1 MKKILILGGLLAMIA
16 CTQTARNNPLLEKW
30 DTPYGVPPFD
40 KIETADYLPA
50 IDSGIAQQRAEIKAI
65 KENKEAPTFE
75 NTIAALD
82 RSGEILSRVDGVLFN
97 VAETDADDAL
107 NAVVDSALAKLT
119 ELDNEIS
126 SDKDLFAR
134 VKAVYEA
141 DQSGLTREQQM
152 LLKQTYEGFVRSGI
166 DLPDSAQA
174 ELKEINLK
182 LSAMQQKFGNNLLAE
197 NNAFKE
203 KFGIPISSYVTAM
216 TNTADRQRRHDMFV
230 AYSTRGANGGANDT
244 RQLCID
250 ILKLR
255 ARMAQILGYSNFA
268 EYALADKMAGK
279 PETVDAFLKQVM
291 DASMHKAKEEVYD
304 MQAVMDRDIK
314 AGLLPEGSKIEPWD
328 WYYYAEKVRL
338 EKYALDESQT
348 KPYFELDSVRNGI
361 FAAAHRIYG
370 INVTPAEGLP
380 VYNPEVKTFKVTDT
394 DGSLLGIFYC
404 DYLPRSTK
412 RGGAWMNNIREQ
424 YVDENG
430 NDVRPIIVNVG
441 NMTPPTDSTPSL
453 LTIDEV
459 QTVFHE
465 FGHALHG
472 LLTKCHYA
480 GVSGTNVKRDFVE
493 TFSQFN
499 EHWAFQKEILAD
511 YAYNYKTGE
520 TIPDSLVAKINK
532 SLKFNQG
539 FMEGELAA
547 ASILDMRWHEL
558 PYEAIK
564 DIDTS
569 YINTFEAQVCKD
581 MGLIKEIIPRYRTTY
596 YNHIFNSG
604 YAANYY
610 SYVWTDVLANDAFSE
625 FEKNGIYD
633 KATAKKFRE
642 TFLEKGGSEEPMT
655 LYLQF
660 RGAMPDASAL
670 IHAKGLDE

>member
-1 MKKILILGGLLAMIA
+1 MMKKLLLIAGIVAMTA
-16 CTQTARNNPLLEKW
+16 CTQTRTNPLLEDW
-30 DTPYGVPPFD
+30 TTPYGVPPFD
-40 KIETADYLPA
+40 KIQTADYLPA
-50 IDSGIAQQRAEIKAI
+50 IDSGIAQQRAEIRAI
-65 KENKEAPTFE
+65 KENAEAPTFD

-82 RSGEILSRVDGVLFN
+82 RSGEILAKVQGVLFN
-97 VAETDADDAL
+97 VSETDADDAL
-107 NAVVDSALAKLT
+107 NAVVDSALERLT
-119 ELDNEIS
+119 ILENEIN

-134 VKAVYEA
+134 VKTVYNA

-152 LLKQTYEGFVRSGI
+152 LLKNTYENFVRNGI
-166 DLPDSAQA
+166 DLPDSVQA
-174 ELKEINLK
+174 SLQDINLK
-182 LSAMQQKFGNNLLAE
+182 LSSLQQKFGNNLLAE
-197 NNAFKE
+197 NNAFKDS
-203 KFGIPISSYVTAM
+203 FGIPVSSYTSAM
-216 TNTADRQRRHDMFV
+216 TTTQDRARREAMFK
-230 AYSTRGANGGANDT
+230 AYSSRGNRGNANDNK
-244 RQLCID
+244 QICID

-255 ARMAQILGYSNFA
+255 ARKANLLGYNSFA
-268 EYALADKMAGK
+268 EYQLADKMAGNPK
-279 PETVDAFLKQVM
+279 TVDSFLGVVM
-291 DASMHKAKEEVYD
+291 EASMNTAKKELAD
-304 MQAVMDRDIK
+304 MQKVMDRDIA

-328 WYYYAEKVRL
+328 WFYYAEKVRA
-338 EKYALDESQT
+338 EKYALDENQT
-348 KPYFELDSVRNGI
+348 KPYFEVDSVRNGA

-370 INVTPAEGLP
+370 INIEPVEGLP
-380 VYNPEVKTFKVTDT
+380 IYNPEVKTFKLTDA

-424 YVDENG
+424 YVDAKG
-430 NDVRPIIVNVG
+430 NDIRPIIVNVC

-472 LLTKCHYA
+472 FLSKCHYK

-511 YAYNYKTGE
+511 YAHNYKTGE
-520 TIPDSLVAKINK
+520 TIPDSLVAKINR

-547 ASILDMRWHEL
+547 ASILDMKWHEL

-564 DIDTS
+564 DADTS
-569 YINTFEAQVCKD
+569 FIKTFEASVCKD
-581 MGLIKEIIPRYRTTY
+581 MGLISEIIPRYRTTY

-610 SYVWTDVLANDAFSE
+610 SYIWTDVLANDAFSE

-655 LYLQF
+655 LYLRF
-660 RGAMPDASAL
+660 RGAMPSADAL
-670 IHAKGLDE
+670 IRAKGLDE